1 MLAAVRELKASFG
14 IDARRIDAVGCLLT
28 DGEFRS
34 VAELVSLSGT
44 SRRTAEAVLRAA
56 ERHLDSSAGR
66 VRISEPYA
74 AAYAAEFGCA
84 ADEPVPD
91 LWDRLARRDPVVLA
105 EAAGLVEHAPAAQR
119 DLDQVPATPVT
130 VLKRGHY
137 LRRSFDLRGAH
148 VLCVGDHDLT
158 SLGLFLA
165 GGADGLRVSVVDA
178 DEALLGYID
187 AEARQRGFDVRCFAA
202 DLRLGL
208 PPALL
213 ESAQLIFT
221 DPPYTPDG
229 VGLFV
234 TRGLQGLA
242 DTRNGRVLV
251 AYGFG
256 EQPALGLA
264 VQQALSPLHLAYEAV
279 LPGFSRYAGA
289 EAIGGEAALYVL
301 RPTRRSRN
309 AAQADPAAE
318 ARAGLYT
325 GGVQSVESAPGG
337 LDEAAAAAILGLAAG
352 PGEPVLL
359 VGPGWPEG
367 AGGGARPGNAG
378 NAGGGARPGNAGG
391 GVRPGNA
398 VGKEPAR
405 AGRGE
410 RLPLS
415 ALMAAPLPRSLQSR
429 TAVINLYPGF
439 GAQVFRALLA
449 ASARR
454 VVIVCRNSVPE
465 LRDAAGQRA
474 LARLIAPKYR
484 ITRLLRSTPEPD
496 MAVILADKPPAGD
509 MNLTAGEQLA
519 AYVYA
524 RAHGKLGNAWREGLI
539 ALWASRGQG
548 LTKRD
553 ARDLIESVTARPD
566 LLDRCPVDLPGPLFP
581 PLISEIERSAAAA
594 PPT

>member
-56 ERHLDSSAGR
+56 ERHLDASAGR

-137 LRRSFDLRGAH
+137 LRRRFDLRGAH

-221 DPPYTPDG
+221 DPPYTPEG

-309 AAQADPAAE
+309 AAQAGAAAE

-325 GGVQSVESAPGG
+325 GGVQSVESAPRG
-337 LDEAAAAAILGLAAG
+337 LDEAAAATILGLAAG

-367 AGGGARPGNAG
+367 AGGGV
-378 NAGGGARPGNAGG
+378 RPGNAGG

-398 VGKEPAR
+398 VGKEPAG

-454 VVIVCRNSVPE
+454 VVIACRNSVPE

-496 MAVILADKPPAGD
+496 MAVILAEEPPAGD

-519 AYVYA
+519 GYIYA

>member
-221 DPPYTPDG
+221 DPPYTPEG

-301 RPTRRSRN
+301 RPTRRSRS

-325 GGVQSVESAPGG
+325 GGAQSVESAPRG
-337 LDEAAAAAILGLAAG
+337 LDEAAAAAIAGLAAG

-359 VGPGWPEG
+359 VGPGWP
-367 AGGGARPGNAG
+367 GG
-378 NAGGGARPGNAGG
+378 
-391 GVRPGNA
+391 
-398 VGKEPAR
+398 

-439 GAQVFRALLA
+439 GAQVFRVLLA

-454 VVIVCRNSVPE
+454 VAIVCRNGVPE
-465 LRDAAGQRA
+465 LRDAAGQRV
-474 LARLIAPKYR
+474 LARLIASKYR

-496 MAVILADKPPAGD
+496 MAVILAEHAPASE
-509 MNLTAGEQLA
+509 LTAAEQVA
-519 AYVYA
+519 GYVYA

-539 ALWASRGQG
+539 ELWASRGQE

-553 ARDLIESVTARPD
+553 ARGLIESVTARPD
-566 LLDRCPVDLPGPLFP
+566 LLDRRPVDLPGPLFP
-581 PLISEIERSAAAA
+581 PLMSDIERSAAAA
-594 PPT
+594 PPA